1 MQGRDRDADTELTCG
16 HSGEGENRTNLE
28 ISIDTHTTI
37 CKTEPVGAAACRGLI
52 SGPVITQG
60 RGGGRGAKD
69 GGDMCIP
76 AADSLFVHQK
86 LIPHGKA
93 VILQSTKRKKKA
105 TYAPRGR
112 QQAFAKVCA

>member
-1 MQGRDRDADTELTCG
+1 M
-16 HSGEGENRTNLE
+16 GEGEGGINRGG
-28 ISIDTHTTI
+28 SIGTHTTI

-60 RGGGRGAKD
+60 QGGGRGAKD

-86 LIPHGKA
+86 LTPHGKA

-105 TYAPRGR
+105 TSAPRGKPLPKCVLDGN
-112 QQAFAKVCA
+112 APFTKITGFPSVI